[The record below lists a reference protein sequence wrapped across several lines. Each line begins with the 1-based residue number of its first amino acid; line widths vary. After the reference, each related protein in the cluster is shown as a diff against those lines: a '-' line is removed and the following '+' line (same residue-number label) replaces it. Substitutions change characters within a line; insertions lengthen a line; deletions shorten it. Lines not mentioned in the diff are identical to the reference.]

1 MFVIV
6 ESRSRLDSSVTVE
19 DSPVENVGPVEPNPN
34 APSPIPIVKKE
45 SFTRKKP
52 TSSPRKGKVKK
63 EEDNGYEEIDEN
75 NQVAI
80 DDRVDLA
87 ELHFPGG
94 PVSSHRK
101 NDRINRGWKKIEL
114 WIEQEDVE
122 EIVLDDTPEPE
133 ISGPKQV
140 TVKVEDESMMEIN
153 LPEPEPMVIESDG
166 DQEERVRL
174 AERSRTWRLRKA
186 LKGKSQEEKEEMAR
200 EEVDLDVLRDQFLA
214 NDGSEVCLFY
224 NIADVPEGTKDVVG
238 AITSD
243 ITTFA

>member
-1 MFVIV
+1 M
-6 ESRSRLDSSVTVE
+6 DSSITIE
-19 DSPVENVGPVEPNPN
+19 DAPMENAGPVEPNAN
-34 APSPIPIVKKE
+34 APSPVPIVKN
-45 SFTRKKP
+45 SGPTAKKS
-52 TSSPRKGKVKK
+52 TSVPRKTKVKK

-75 NQVAI
+75 SQMAI

-140 TVKVEDESMMEIN
+140 TVKVEDESMVEIN
-153 LPEPEPMVIESDG
+153 LPEPQPMVIESDR
-166 DQEERVRL
+166 DQEERMRL
-174 AERSRTWRLRKA
+174 AEKSRARRLRNA
-186 LKGKSQEEKEEMAR
+186 LKGKSREEKEEMAR
-200 EEVDLDVLRDQFLA
+200 EEVDLDVLKDQFLA
-214 NDGSEVCLFY
+214 NDGSEVYLVY
-224 NIADVPEGTKDVVG
+224 HITDVPEGTKDVVG